1 MMIRE
6 YFISNTNQ
14 WYAQENDFDPRKKS
28 LLDSSSV
35 CRHAFYSRTRL
46 WVQLFQN
53 LNSRMKPYL
62 LGNLE
67 TSLWTWKH
75 KLCYITLILEKSP
88 STWKQVKIQ
97 MILSFQA
104 SSDVSML
111 IVMFLKL
118 IFVSKLITVF
128 PIKQMIISYWFASK
142 WKHFR
147 KISRFRNNKKVRVIR
162 TQLFSIDRD

>member
-1 MMIRE
+1 MILIQE
-6 YFISNTNQ
+6 KNLYWTAAVFAGMHFIQGRDYECN
-14 WYAQENDFDPRKKS
+14 FFKI
-28 LLDSSSV
+28 LI
-35 CRHAFYSRTRL
+35 
-46 WVQLFQN
+46 
-53 LNSRMKPYL
+53 
-62 LGNLE
+62 LE
-67 TSLWTWKH
+67 WSHTFLETWKH
-75 KLCYITLILEKSP
+75 RFELGNITLILEKSP

-128 PIKQMIISYWFASK
+128 PSKQMIISYWFASK
-142 WKHFR
+142 WKNFR